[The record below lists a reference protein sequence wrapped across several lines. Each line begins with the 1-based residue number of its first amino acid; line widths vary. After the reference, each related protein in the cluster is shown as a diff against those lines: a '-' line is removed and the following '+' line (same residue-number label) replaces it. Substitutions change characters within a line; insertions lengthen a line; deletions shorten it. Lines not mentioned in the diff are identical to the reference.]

1 MYRND
6 VKRILDILLS
16 VIALPFFLLVLLV
29 IAPIIWLSDRGSVFY
44 NAPRLGKNGEIFTMY
59 KFRTMRMNAPDLRNA
74 DGSTYNASD
83 DPRLTRIG
91 ALLRKLSIDEI
102 PQVLNVLK
110 GDMSLIG
117 PRPDLPEH
125 AALYGGEEQRKLEV
139 RPGITGLA
147 QAYHRNSIDWKKRIS
162 LDVYYIDHLSFGLDV
177 RIFCKTVFSVLK
189 RERVFIE
196 PAATKQEPSVLEKRI

>member
-16 VIALPFFLLVLLV
+16 VVALPFFLLVFLV
-29 IAPIIWLSDRGSVFY
+29 IAPMIWLSDRGSVFY

-147 QAYHRNSIDWKKRIS
+147 QAYHRNSMDWKKRIS
-162 LDVYYIDHLSFGLDV
+162 LDVD
-177 RIFCKTVFSVLK
+177 
-189 RERVFIE
+189 
-196 PAATKQEPSVLEKRI
+196 